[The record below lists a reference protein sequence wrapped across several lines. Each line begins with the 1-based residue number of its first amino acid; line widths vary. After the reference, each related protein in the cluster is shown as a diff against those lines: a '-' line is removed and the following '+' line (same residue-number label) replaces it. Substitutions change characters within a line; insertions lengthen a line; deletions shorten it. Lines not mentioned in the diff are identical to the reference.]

1 MTSIGAVSTEADTI
15 PPGTKINLSNWQRY
29 QQFMTEGTKLIFAGD
44 HFWSVPKNA
53 EITVGPTIPIG
64 GRPKLYIDYTE
75 KYGSRA
81 KLVRSDTGD
90 YFPATTSPALPDPT
104 SGDPEL
110 IGEKVHWDAYYR
122 PQARTEFAPG
132 SQSCVPPSDSPRRLR
147 PVAAQSP
154 LPREQRG

>member
-1 MTSIGAVSTEADTI
+1 MGNERASGSSVSVIKLSSKRVVLTALTSDSIGAVSTEADTI

-75 KYGSRA
+75 KYGSQA

-90 YFPATTSPALPDPT
+90 YVPGNYIA
-104 SGDPEL
+104 G
-110 IGEKVHWDAYYR
+110 
-122 PQARTEFAPG
+122 APG
-132 SQSCVPPSDSPRRLR
+132 PYERGSRTHRREGPLGRLLSPPGEDGVR
-147 PVAAQSP
+147 A
-154 LPREQRG
+154 G